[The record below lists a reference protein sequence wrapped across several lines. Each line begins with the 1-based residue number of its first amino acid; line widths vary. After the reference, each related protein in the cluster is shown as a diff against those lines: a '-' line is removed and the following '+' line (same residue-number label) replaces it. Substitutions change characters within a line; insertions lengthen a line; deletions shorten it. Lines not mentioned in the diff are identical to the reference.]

1 MFNLTPATLISRLIT
16 LVIAFTVHELAHAWT
31 ADWYGDDTPRLY
43 GRLTLNPVAHLDP
56 LGSLLILV
64 SGFGW
69 AKPVPINL
77 YALERRSSYAPMWV
91 ALAGPVS
98 NLILAA
104 LAAIPIRLG
113 LISLSSSGGALFPSA
128 ADFLAEFIFLNL
140 ILLFFNLIPVA
151 PLDGEKVLTYLLPP
165 ASRGFLERLRPYGF
179 VILLGLI
186 FVGPMLGFDLLGFII
201 VPSTL
206 ALFNLLIG

>member
-1 MFNLTPATLISRLIT
+1 MFNLTPATLIARLIT
-16 LVIAFTVHELAHAWT
+16 LVIAFTVHELAHAVT
-31 ADWYGDDTPRLY
+31 AVWFGDDTPRLY
-43 GRLTLNPVAHLDP
+43 GRLTLNPLAHLDP

-77 YALERRSSYAPMWV
+77 NALERRSTYAPMWV
-91 ALAGPVS
+91 ALAGPLS

-113 LISLSSSGGALFPSA
+113 LVPLISSGGAFFPSA
-128 ADFLAEFIFLNL
+128 ADFLTEFIFLNL

-165 ASRGFLERLRPYGF
+165 GSRGFLEQLRPYGF
-179 VILLGLI
+179 MILLALI
-186 FVGPMLGFDLLGFII
+186 FVGPMLGFDLLGLII
-201 VPSTL
+201 GSPTNAV
-206 ALFNLLIG
+206 FNLLIG

>member
-1 MFNLTPATLISRLIT
+1 MLDLTPATLISRLIT

-31 ADWYGDDTPRLY
+31 ADWFGDDTPRLY
-43 GRLTLNPVAHLDP
+43 GRLTLNPLAHLDP

-77 YALERRSSYAPMWV
+77 NKLERETPYAPMWV
-91 ALAGPVS
+91 ALAGPAS
-98 NLILAA
+98 NLVLAA

-113 LISLSSSGGALFPSA
+113 LVPLFSSGGAFFPSA
-128 ADFLAEFIFLNL
+128 AEFLTEFIFLNL
-140 ILLFFNLIPVA
+140 ILLFFNLIPVS

-165 ASRGFLERLRPYGF
+165 GSRGFLEQLRPYGF
-179 VILLGLI
+179 MILLALI
-186 FVGPMLGFDLLGFII
+186 FVGPMLGFDLLRLVVGT
-201 VPSTL
+201 PTN
-206 ALFNLLIG
+206 AMFNLLIG